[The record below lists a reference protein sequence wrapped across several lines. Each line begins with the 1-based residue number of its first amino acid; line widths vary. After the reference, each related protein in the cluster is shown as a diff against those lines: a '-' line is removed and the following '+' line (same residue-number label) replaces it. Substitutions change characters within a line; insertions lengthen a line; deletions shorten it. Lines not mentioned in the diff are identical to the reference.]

1 MDANLEKW
9 MQRYQNEE
17 DGEALQHLMETCWP
31 VVEPLILDLAKNK
44 DTETETLLRQKG
56 MERFPFIISK
66 YQLDVQ
72 LPIETF
78 LRNTYRFYFR
88 QVLKGEGKI

>member
-1 MDANLEKW
+1 MDAKLKNW
-9 MQRYQNEE
+9 IQCYQSEE
-17 DGEALQHLMETCWP
+17 DGEALQHLLETCWP
-31 VVEPLILDLAKNK
+31 VVEPLISDMAKGK
-44 DTETETLLRQKG
+44 DMEIENLLRQKG
-56 MERFPFIISK
+56 VERFPFIISK

-88 QVLKGEGKI
+88 QVLKGEA